1 MGFGVH
7 FQGHQARW
15 SSCVLLALVLTSAGL
30 SSAQTPE
37 RNRPKSSE
45 SALRLFREGKES
57 IETQNWTRAG
67 VVFDSF
73 ITTYPRDLNVDQALY
88 WLAFALK
95 KQAKYAGAEQ
105 RLKRLLKEFPQ
116 SNWIADAAAMRTEL
130 ASRFGNDRAIEE
142 SVKQGDTETKV
153 VALKSLFQINPERAF
168 TYAETIFEPSSE
180 SSPPLKRSA
189 IALVGQYGGRRAT
202 TLLTKVIDVE
212 VDPKLRRAALAA
224 LGRIA
229 DETVLPQLRALA
241 TNSNDDE
248 TVNAALF
255 AISQYVSTEAQEVLS
270 DLASRAPLIET
281 RRHAIDWLG
290 KEQGEAAIDQLLIIY
305 AESQEVEIKR
315 QVLRTLS
322 KIGGPRVSAKLFDIV
337 RGVDEIGLRK
347 QAVLL
352 LGQQR
357 DAQVVRGLIQLYNSE
372 TNTELKDQVIF
383 SLRQSNHSVALE
395 FLERINQ

>member
-7 FQGHQARW
+7 FQGHQVRR
-15 SSCVLLALVLTSAGL
+15 SLCLLLALVLTIAGL
-30 SSAQTPE
+30 NSAQTPE
-37 RNRPKSSE
+37 RNTPKSSE
-45 SALRLFREGKES
+45 SGLRLFREGKES
-57 IETQNWTRAG
+57 IENQNWTRAG

-73 ITTYPRDLNVDQALY
+73 ITTYPRDKNVDQALY

-95 KQAKYAGAEQ
+95 KQAKYAEAEQ
-105 RLKRLLKEFPQ
+105 GLKRLFKEFPQ
-116 SNWIADAAAMRTEL
+116 SNWIEDAAAMQIEL
-130 ASRFGNDRAIEE
+130 ASRFGNYRAIEE
-142 SVKQGDTETKV
+142 SVRQGDTETKV
-153 VALKSLFQINPERAF
+153 VALKSLFQTNPERAF

-180 SSPPLKRSA
+180 SSPQLKRNA
-189 IALVGQYGGRRAT
+189 IALLGQYGGRRAT
-202 TLLTKVIDVE
+202 TLLTKVMDVE
-212 VDPKLRRAALAA
+212 VDPKLRRAAIAA

-241 TNSNDDE
+241 TNSNDNE

-270 DLASRAPLIET
+270 DLASRAPSIET
-281 RRHAIDWLG
+281 RRHATDWLG
-290 KEQGEAAIDQLLIIY
+290 KKQGEAAIDQLMTIY
-305 AESQEVEIKR
+305 AESQDVEIKK

-322 KIGGPRVSAKLFDIV
+322 QIGGVRVSAKLFDIA

-372 TNTELKDQVIF
+372 TNTEFKDQVLF
-383 SLRQSNHSVALE
+383 SLRRNNHSEALK
-395 FLERINQ
+395 FLEGINK